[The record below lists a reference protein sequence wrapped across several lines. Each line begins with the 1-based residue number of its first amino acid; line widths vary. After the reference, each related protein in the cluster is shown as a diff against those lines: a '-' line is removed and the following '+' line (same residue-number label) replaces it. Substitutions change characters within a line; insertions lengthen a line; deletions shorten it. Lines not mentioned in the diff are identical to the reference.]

1 MEPEA
6 PHVPSRPPPPRSRRN
21 LPLLVALCLG
31 TGTMVVARFALR
43 FQQQALLEG
52 YAEVVLAGVL
62 GVYTFG
68 GNVLGLVLQVLVTGR
83 LLSKLGLTRTNLVYP
98 LAIAVGQAAILVGG
112 GLGAALVARFA
123 DTELKH
129 AVKTPVS
136 PLFYEVFD
144 EQDRGGARALVLGV
158 VSPVTQV
165 LTSVALTALVALAH
179 DQAMAWLGGVGAVSF
194 LAATM
199 LTNRRYERAI
209 RRDSLPGRGGARA

>member
-1 MEPEA
+1 
-6 PHVPSRPPPPRSRRN
+6 
-21 LPLLVALCLG
+21 
-31 TGTMVVARFALR
+31 MVVARFALR